1 MFSKYE
7 EYPASRL
14 AHPPRSEP
22 STFFF
27 SISQETTKLAPIWQL
42 VLRSLITIFCLFN
55 NSFGNY
61 FDALCLIDVIV
72 DEGKEFHS
80 GFHVSIIRR
89 HFTTCS
95 SIWHKLINPEPERQ
109 PPSSSS
115 MKKSIESRGQ
125 I

>member
-1 MFSKYE
+1 MSSKYE
-7 EYPASRL
+7 KYPASRL

-27 SISQETTKLAPIWQL
+27 TLSQETTKLAPIWQL
-42 VLRSLITIFCLFN
+42 VLRCLTTFFCLLD

-61 FDALCLIDVIV
+61 FDALSLIDVIV

-95 SIWHKLINPEPERQ
+95 SIKHKLINPAPEGRNNHHHRRQ
-109 PPSSSS
+109 
-115 MKKSIESRGQ
+115 
-125 I
+125 